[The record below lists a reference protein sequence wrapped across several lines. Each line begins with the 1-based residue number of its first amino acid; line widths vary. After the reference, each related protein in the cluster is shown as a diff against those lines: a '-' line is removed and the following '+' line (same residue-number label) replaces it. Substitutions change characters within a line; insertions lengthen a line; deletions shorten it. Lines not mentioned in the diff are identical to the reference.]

1 MKNTLT
7 NQGNDRILTGFI
19 LAVLTFWLFANSMMN
34 IGPVMGKELGL
45 SSNTMNI
52 AVSLAAL
59 FSGIFVVVF
68 GGLADHIG
76 RARILRAGLYL
87 SIAGSLLITVI
98 PAGKTAEPLLLAGRV
113 LHGLS
118 AACIM
123 PTSLG
128 LVKILWEGPAQQR
141 AISFWSMGT
150 FGGSGFSALFAGIVA
165 TNLGWRWIFVFS
177 VIVAIISLYLLK
189 KLPESKKDS
198 SGKYRPDA
206 FGIFIFL
213 VSMICLE
220 LFITKGGSF
229 GWLSFT
235 SIVLILVAGI
245 TFTIFYY
252 YEKRTSNHFFD
263 LSLFK
268 NKVFSGAILCNFLMN
283 AAAGI
288 IIVAL
293 TLMQTAANYS
303 AQQAGMLTLGYAVSV
318 IVFMRTG
325 ERFMRKIGARKP
337 MFWGSLIVALSTVLL
352 MQTYVMVGTYRILA
366 LIAFTLFGTGL
377 AFFATPATTA
387 ALSNLPAE
395 QSGAG
400 AGIFKMAS
408 SLGAGFGIA
417 ISAGIFTA
425 VSKSTDALDWFPN
438 IFSGRQDNINFRLAA
453 IMALASVLLFA
464 VLSAVVAG
472 IKIPKDGGKII
483 TQ

>member
-34 IGPVMGKELGL
+34 IGSVMGKELGIA
-45 SSNTMNI
+45 SNTVNI

-68 GGLADHIG
+68 GGLADRIG
-76 RARILRAGLYL
+76 RAKILRSGLYL
-87 SIAGSLLITVI
+87 SIAGSLIIALT
-98 PAGKTAEPLLLAGRV
+98 PSGKFAEPLLLTGRA
-113 LHGLS
+113 LQGLS

-128 LVKILWEGPAQQR
+128 LLKIFWEGSAQQR

-150 FGGSGFSALFAGIVA
+150 FGGSGLSALFAGIVA
-165 TNLGWRWIFVFS
+165 TNLGWRWIFICS
-177 VIVAIISLYLLK
+177 VIVAFAALFLLK
-189 KLPESKKDS
+189 DLPESKKES
-198 SGKYRPDA
+198 SEKYRPDWI
-206 FGIFIFL
+206 GILIFL

-220 LFITKGGSF
+220 LFITKGAAF

-235 SIVLILVAGI
+235 SIFLILGAAV
-245 TFTIFYY
+245 TFAIFYY
-252 YEKRTSNHFFD
+252 YEKRSANHFFE

-268 NKVFSGAILCNFLMN
+268 NKVFSGAIICNFLMN

-288 IIVAL
+288 VIVAL

-303 AQQAGMLTLGYAVSV
+303 AQKAGLLTLGYAVSV
-318 IVFMRTG
+318 ILFIRTG
-325 ERFMRKIGARKP
+325 ERLMRKTGARKP
-337 MFWGSLIVALSTVLL
+337 MVWGSLIVALATLLL
-352 MQTYVMVGTYRILA
+352 MQTHVMVATYRVLA
-366 LIAFTLFGTGL
+366 LVAFTLFGTGL

-425 VSKSTDALDWFPN
+425 VSKSTDALEWFPN

-453 IMALASVLLFA
+453 ILALASVLLFA
-464 VLSAVVAG
+464 LLSAVVAG
-472 IKIPKDGGKII
+472 IKIPKDGGKIN
-483 TQ
+483 T

>member
-34 IGPVMGKELGL
+34 IGPVMDKELGL

-98 PAGKTAEPLLLAGRV
+98 PEGKTAEPLLLAGRA
-113 LHGLS
+113 LQGLS

-128 LVKILWEGPAQQR
+128 LVKILWEGQAQQR

-189 KLPESKKDS
+189 KLTESKKDS

-235 SIVLILVAGI
+235 SIVLILAAGI

-252 YEKRTSNHFFD
+252 YEKRTSHHFFD

-293 TLMQTAANYS
+293 TLMQTAANYT

-318 IVFMRTG
+318 ILFMRAG

-337 MFWGSLIVALSTVLL
+337 MVWGSLIVAMATVLL

-453 IMALASVLLFA
+453 IMALASVLMFA

>member
-34 IGPVMGKELGL
+34 IGSVMGKELGIA
-45 SSNTMNI
+45 SNTVNI

-68 GGLADHIG
+68 GGLADRIG
-76 RARILRAGLYL
+76 RAKILRSGLYL
-87 SIAGSLLITVI
+87 SIAGSLIIALT
-98 PAGKTAEPLLLAGRV
+98 PSGKFAEPLLLTGRA
-113 LHGLS
+113 LQGLS

-128 LVKILWEGPAQQR
+128 LLKIFWEGSAQQR

-150 FGGSGFSALFAGIVA
+150 FGGSGLSALFAGIVA
-165 TNLGWRWIFVFS
+165 TNLGWRWIFICS
-177 VIVAIISLYLLK
+177 VIVAFAALFLLK
-189 KLPESKKDS
+189 DLPESKKES
-198 SGKYRPDA
+198 SEKYRPDWI
-206 FGIFIFL
+206 GILIFL

-220 LFITKGGSF
+220 LFITKGAAF

-235 SIVLILVAGI
+235 SIFLILGAAV
-245 TFTIFYY
+245 TFAIFYY
-252 YEKRTSNHFFD
+252 YEKRSVNHFFE

-268 NKVFSGAILCNFLMN
+268 NKVFSGAIICNFLMN

-288 IIVAL
+288 VIVAL

-303 AQQAGMLTLGYAVSV
+303 AQKAGLLTLGYAVSV
-318 IVFMRTG
+318 ILFIRTG
-325 ERFMRKIGARKP
+325 ERLMRKTGARKP
-337 MFWGSLIVALSTVLL
+337 MVWGSLIVALATLLL
-352 MQTYVMVGTYRILA
+352 MQTHVMVGTYRILA
-366 LIAFTLFGTGL
+366 HVAFTLFGTGL

-425 VSKSTDALDWFPN
+425 VSKSTDTLEWFPN

-453 IMALASVLLFA
+453 ILALTSVLLFA
-464 VLSAVVAG
+464 LLSAVVAG
-472 IKIPKDGGKII
+472 IKIPKDGGKIN
-483 TQ
+483 T